1 MAARADTQ
9 RLVGREPALASLHA
23 ATETL
28 APGTGR
34 LLLVTGEPGIGKT
47 TLLAEAAAEATASG
61 AVVLPAQCWEGDGAP
76 AYWAWVQVLR
86 AGIAA
91 GGDLGE
97 ACMLLPGKQVSAP
110 IAGEPA
116 DARFRL
122 FDAVVSFLTGLA
134 ERSPVVVVIDDL
146 QWADPGSLRLLE
158 FATRHLASR
167 PVLLLGAY
175 RDEDAGEQLRKLA
188 GTSERVPL
196 FGLPKPDVAAL
207 MRTMSQ
213 VEPSPAVIDDV
224 WRRTGGNP
232 FLVRELTRLLVAQSG
247 YRGTERAPS
256 GLLDTVRDIL
266 ERRLARLS
274 QPCAEL
280 LTTAAVIGPE
290 VRLEVLARLVDD
302 SGSLHDLLDEAVTA
316 RVLAEP
322 PSDAGPFRFSHDL
335 FRETLMAGLAAEH
348 RIRLHLAAGRA
359 LEALCA
365 EGIPAHPAELAAHF
379 YAAVTTAP
387 DEAVRYAM
395 AAGAEARSRLAFE
408 ESCDHYGRALGTLD
422 RTTDP
427 DPAARLDLALLLADA
442 HARAGHSPADR
453 DAYRQAAT
461 LARRLGDA
469 EGIATAA
476 LGLHAL
482 GWRENHAEAI
492 ALLTEAVDALP
503 GAPTALR
510 ARAVAALA
518 RDLYHARAE
527 QQDWQRAHMLAEDA
541 VATARKTGD
550 AATLAFC
557 LLALHDANWRAGT
570 AATRLPIVDEMLAT
584 ADQAGEGDLLAQARL
599 LRATALIELGDPEGL
614 AELDAYCRHCERL
627 RHARARYGALTR
639 RSTLALLAGNAA
651 DAEDLADKA
660 LRLGLEIGEQD
671 AYGVHE
677 TLNWAVRRVAGDRHT
692 FTELASNPWPDFPLD
707 EAIAQI
713 AAGDIDAARVTLC
726 RLPVDTLSYMHDLEM
741 LAFLAEVVVTAGTDE
756 QRVRLYERMAG
767 YAGTHIVVGG
777 CASYFG
783 AVELYLGLLAQSLG
797 RLDDACAHFDTAT
810 DLHRKL
816 GALAWAQRSSDL
828 AAACRKQES
837 TQTCV
842 FRRDGDTWT
851 VAFHG
856 SEAHLPDLKGLHD
869 LAVLLAQ
876 PWEAVHAVQLQTGR
890 PPRGGADEM
899 LDEQAKA
906 AYRRRLADLDTEMD
920 EAQSDN
926 DTYRAEQARAER
938 DALIAQLSAA
948 VGLGGRD
955 RRLGDERERARKAVT
970 ARIRDAIGRID
981 RALPGL
987 GEHLRT
993 TVQTG
998 TWCTYSPEKPIRW
1011 RCAR

>member
-1 MAARADTQ
+1 VAARADSQ
-9 RLVGREPALASLHA
+9 RLVGRDPALASLRA
-23 ATETL
+23 ATETV
-28 APGTGR
+28 ARGTGR
-34 LLLVTGEPGIGKT
+34 LLLVTGESGIGKT
-47 TLLAEAAAEATASG
+47 TLLAEVTAEATASG
-61 AVVLPAQCWEGDGAP
+61 TVVLPAQCWEGDGAP

-91 GGDLGE
+91 GGDPGE
-97 ACMLLPGKQVSAP
+97 AHMLLPGEQVPAP
-110 IAGEPA
+110 TTGEPA

-158 FATRHLASR
+158 FAARHLANR

-175 RDEDAGEQLRKLA
+175 RDEDAGAQLRKLA

-213 VEPSPAVIDDV
+213 IEASSSVIDDV

-232 FLVRELTRLLVAQSG
+232 FLVRELTRLLIAQGG
-247 YRGTERAPS
+247 YRGTERSPS

-266 ERRLARLS
+266 QRRLARLS
-274 QPCAEL
+274 QPCADL

-290 VRLEVLARLVDD
+290 IRLEVLARLADD
-302 SGSLHDLLDEAVTA
+302 SGAINALLDEAVTA

-335 FRETLMAGLAAEH
+335 FRETLVAGMAADH
-348 RIRLHLAAGRA
+348 RTRLHLAAGRA
-359 LEALCA
+359 LEALSA
-365 EGIPAHPAELAAHF
+365 EGTPVHPAELAAHF

-387 DEAVRYAM
+387 DDAARYAM
-395 AAGAEARSRLAFE
+395 AAGADARSRLAFE
-408 ESCDHYGRALGTLD
+408 ESCDHHQRALAALD
-422 RTTDP
+422 RTAAP
-427 DPAARLDLALLLADA
+427 DPAVRLELALLLADA
-442 HARAGHSPADR
+442 HALAGHSPADR
-453 DAYRQAAT
+453 DAYRQAAAM
-461 LARRLGDA
+461 ARRLGDA
-469 EGIATAA
+469 EGLATAA

-482 GWRENHAEAI
+482 GWREDHAEAI
-492 ALLTEAVDALP
+492 ALLTKAVDALP

-510 ARAVAALA
+510 ARALAALA

-527 QQDWQRAHMLAEDA
+527 QQDWQRAHVLAEDA

-557 LLALHDANWRAGT
+557 LLALHDASWRAGT
-570 AATRLPIVDEMLAT
+570 AATRLPIVDEMLA
-584 ADQAGEGDLLAQARL
+584 AAEQAGEGDLLAQARL

-627 RHARARYGALTR
+627 RHARALYGALTR
-639 RSTLALLAGNAA
+639 RSTLALLAGNLA

-677 TLNWAVRRVAGDRHT
+677 TLSWAVRRATGDWHT

-713 AAGDIDAARVTLC
+713 TAGDIDAARVTLS
-726 RLPVDTLSYMHDLEM
+726 RLPVDTLSYTHDLEM
-741 LAFLAEVVVTAGTDE
+741 LTFLTEVVVTAGTDE
-756 QRVRLYERMAG
+756 QRARLYERMTG
-767 YAGTHIVVGG
+767 YAGRHIVVGG

-783 AVELYLGLLAQSLG
+783 AVELYLGMLAQSLG
-797 RLDDACAHFDTAT
+797 RLDDARANFGAAT
-810 DLHRKL
+810 ELHRKL
-816 GALAWAQRSSDL
+816 GAPAWAQRSSEL
-828 AAACRKQES
+828 AVACRKHEL

-851 VAFHG
+851 IAFHG
-856 SEAHLPDLKGLHD
+856 AEAHLPDLKGLHD

-876 PWEAVHAVQLQTGR
+876 PGEAVHAVQLQTGR
-890 PPRGGADEM
+890 PPRGGADEV

-906 AYRRRLADLDTEMD
+906 AYRRRLTDLETEID
-920 EAQSDN
+920 EAEANN
-926 DTYRAEQARAER
+926 DTYRAEKAHAER

-981 RALPGL
+981 RAVPEL
-987 GEHLRT
+987 GAHLRT

-998 TWCTYSPEKPIRW
+998 TWCTYSPEHPIRW
-1011 RCAR
+1011 RSAG